1 MDAQHRKILK
11 KFGESVRERRRRLGV
26 SQEKLAEFADLHRT
40 YVADIERGNRNVG
53 LVNIIRLADDLGV
66 EPGELVNPCT
76 KGTRLSQEKG

>member
-1 MDAQHRKILK
+1 MDVQHRKILK
-11 KFGESVRERRRRLGV
+11 EFGKSVRAHRQRLGV

-53 LVNIIRLADDLGV
+53 LVNIVRLADALGV

-76 KGTRLSQEKG
+76 KGTHLSQEKE